1 MLAADASPVFVKLW
15 HLFALGAFALASFLA
30 LAVLFLG
37 GFVGQPATPESG
49 WVSASAQPL
58 SAAQG
63 ARISAQIK
71 LSFAASTRAA
81 KADVR
86 RAIPVI
92 NAYGADHKR
101 SYLGATVD
109 RLRLDYDR
117 RLAPEIAVIFA
128 TGSYYCLQATVNG
141 ITASYTGPSFGRKIV
156 VHPCD
161 PTTA

>member
-1 MLAADASPVFVKLW
+1 MFVKLW
-15 HLFALGAFALASFLA
+15 QLLALGAFALASFLA
-30 LAVLFLG
+30 LAALLLG
-37 GFVGQPATPESG
+37 GFVRPADTPVNATP
-49 WVSASAQPL
+49 ASEPL
-58 SAAQG
+58 GAAQA
-63 ARISAQIK
+63 ARLDAQIK

-92 NAYGADHKR
+92 NAYGADHRR

-117 RLAPEIAVIFA
+117 TLAPEIAVVFA
-128 TGSYYCLQATVNG
+128 TGSYYCLEATVNG

-156 VHPCD
+156 VRPCD
-161 PTTA
+161 SRSP